1 MRAQPEGLIVPL
13 VTPVAGGRVDLES
26 LARLAGILSRLGLQ
40 LFPVSTTGEAP
51 VLSREDKLAIVETVA
66 GASKTPV
73 WAGTSLNSAEETVTL
88 GREMLDRGASGL
100 VVVTPY
106 YYRVSQE
113 ALYRY
118 YSHILQRVDAPI
130 IAYTIPGAACNKLA
144 PETVER
150 LAEEHSNLTAIKV
163 TSEDAGYL
171 ARIIAAV
178 RGTGLRVMPGSVVT
192 LPVARAYG
200 VRSAILAV
208 GNLLPKTART
218 AVESDDEWHNS
229 YRLLARTHYILNNGA
244 GPCTIKTILQ
254 TLGIIRENECLG
266 PLRHEQPRPPPAW
279 LIEEARKELQP

>member
-1 MRAQPEGLIVPL
+1 MHASPEGLIVPL

-26 LARLAGILSRLGLQ
+26 LTRLAGALSRLGLQ

-51 VLSREDKLAIVETVA
+51 VLSREDKLAIVEAVA
-66 GASKTPV
+66 SASRTPV
-73 WAGTSLNSAEETVTL
+73 WAGTSVNSAEETVRL

-113 ALYRY
+113 ALYHY
-118 YSHILQRVDAPI
+118 YSHILQSIDAPI
-130 IAYTIPGAACNKLA
+130 IAYTIPGAACNRLA

-150 LAEEHSNLTAIKV
+150 LAEEHSNLAGIKV

-200 VRSAILAV
+200 LKSAILAV
-208 GNLLPKTART
+208 ANLLPKTAKT
-218 AVESDDEWHNS
+218 AVEADEWHNS
-229 YRLLARTHYILNNGA
+229 YRLLARAHYLLNNGA
-244 GPCTIKTILQ
+244 GPCTIKTILEK
-254 TLGIIRENECLG
+254 LGLIRAGECLG
-266 PLRHEQPRPPPAW
+266 PLRHEKPREPPAW
-279 LIEEARKELQP
+279 LVEEARKELQP